1 MGQSAGL
8 SNRTHQRRDYQRK
21 RGGVG
26 LPRVEVLETAAV
38 DKKGDPSGS

>member
-1 MGQSAGL
+1 MWDKAQVCQTG
-8 SNRTHQRRDYQRK
+8 HIRDGTIRE